1 MAHLATLVLLLFA
14 GAVAGPAAAQ
24 EEEYHFDD
32 PAPRLRLTAWGGASF
47 LTDQGGAA
55 RGWAGAE
62 VAWLL
67 ARGSLS
73 LLYEHHRSA
82 DASASPPPA
91 GGQSPPPPAVA
102 GDRAWTPVVLLR
114 WEQRFETRP
123 GLEAG
128 LTLGFGAGRPRDWV
142 FWYHLALVA
151 RLVRD
156 PWFLSCELGVERAD
170 AVRAGA
176 GIGVAF

>member
-1 MAHLATLVLLLFA
+1 MAHRLVPLALA
-14 GAVAGPAAAQ
+14 CACAAAVAGPAAAQ

-32 PAPRLRLTAWGGASF
+32 PAPRLRLTAWGGVSV
-47 LTDQGGAA
+47 LTDQGGAT
-55 RGWAGAE
+55 RGWGGAE
-62 VAWLL
+62 AGWLL

-73 LLYEHHRSA
+73 LLYEHHR
-82 DASASPPPA
+82 A
-91 GGQSPPPPAVA
+91 GVVP
-102 GDRAWTPVVLLR
+102 GDRAWTPVMLLR

-123 GLEAG
+123 GVEAG

-151 RLVRD
+151 RLVRG

-176 GIGVAF
+176 GVGIAL